1 MSDKGKG
8 WKERYDERVR
18 KKHEYFDKEL
28 RECSEKGVEI
38 SQECKMYFKKRFEW
52 GRRNPQEKKKTMTRI
67 DLKMMDSK
75 KLRELR
81 TMIRKELDFRAD
93 IGQELEDGGIKEW
106 VSATE
111 WSARIQKQK
120 EKEIVR
126 RMNKITITTPD
137 TINKDDSRT

>member
-1 MSDKGKG
+1 M
-8 WKERYDERVR
+8 ERE
-18 KKHEYFDKEL
+18 
-28 RECSEKGVEI
+28 
-38 SQECKMYFKKRFEW
+38 
-52 GRRNPQEKKKTMTRI
+52 KTMTRI

-111 WSARIQKQK
+111 WSARIQKEREQDET
-120 EKEIVR
+120 EKNSE
-126 RMNKITITTPD
+126 NT
-137 TINKDDSRT
+137 